1 MGQQETLDRLN
12 RKYESLRTG
21 FAEVPEVTVEELH
34 QWLQDDAAATAGG
47 QLVLVDVRSA
57 AEQQVS
63 RLPGPSTLTQQEF
76 EARGPEAFVGKRIV
90 CYCTV
95 GYRSGQY
102 AKQLRRRHG
111 LDARNLRGSIL
122 AWTHGGHPLVEPPG
136 PDGEAGRETR
146 RVHVYSREWALQA
159 PGYEAVVFERP
170 LLQAVGDVAR
180 SWWAA
185 ARARLPHGGYR
196 GGSSSG
202 STGSNSVGSR
212 GPAASREDPHT

>member
-1 MGQQETLDRLN
+1 MILMQLTVVSVELWQLTLML
-12 RKYESLRTG
+12 
-21 FAEVPEVTVEELH
+21 
-34 QWLQDDAAATAGG
+34 
-47 QLVLVDVRSA
+47 
-57 AEQQVS
+57 
-63 RLPGPSTLTQQEF
+63 
-76 EARGPEAFVGKRIV
+76 
-90 CYCTV
+90 
-95 GYRSGQY
+95 
-102 AKQLRRRHG
+102 
-111 LDARNLRGSIL
+111 
-122 AWTHGGHPLVEPPG
+122 
-136 PDGEAGRETR
+136 
-146 RVHVYSREWALQA
+146 LQA